1 MRIWVKRGLLLCS
14 LAALCAMLSLATLA
28 VGYIGEDRA
37 VGAVLRHTG
46 GRRQDLENL
55 FVVLHDNGRQPPVYE
70 VRYRQA
76 AIRCTT
82 PWTPKQGKSSTMG
95 ATGWATA
102 SPCRRTGRRR
112 KSRRGIGR
120 PEHLSAGFATSS
132 PQKKRG
138 GSHRSQAKSSSKT
151 AHLNLDK
158 QNCQCYNE
166 ANSK

>member
-46 GRRQDLENL
+46 GGDRIWRICLWCCTTTAGSRRSMRCAT
-55 FVVLHDNGRQPPVYE
+55 GR
-70 VRYRQA
+70 A

-102 SPCRRTGRRR
+102 SPCRRTAGAGRV
-112 KSRRGIGR
+112 GVELG
-120 PEHLSAGFATSS
+120 GQNTSQ
-132 PQKKRG
+132 PALPPAPLKKKGG

>member
-1 MRIWVKRGLLLCS
+1 
-14 LAALCAMLSLATLA
+14 MLSLATLA

-55 FVVLHDNGRQPPVYE
+55 FVALHDNGRQPPVYE
-70 VRYRQA
+70 VRYRQGGYQVYYTLDA
-76 AIRCTT
+76 
-82 PWTPKQGKSSTMG
+82 K
-95 ATGWATA
+95 TGEILHYGGHRVGDGIPMPEDGQA
-102 SPCRRTGRRR
+102 PE
-112 KSRRGIGR
+112 SRRGIGR
-120 PEHLSAGFATSS
+120 PEHLSAGFAASS
-132 PQKKRG
+132 PAR